1 MNACL
6 KSAIGLPYVN
16 FKTIGDYMLLV
27 CYYLKL
33 LHMPKTEIKASV
45 REFERITASYRDS
58 VDLSVASIVI
68 HPDLSARMELLKNFI

>member
-33 LHMPKTEIKASV
+33 LHMPKTEIKAFV
-45 REFERITASYRDS
+45 REFTASYRDS
-58 VDLSVASIVI
+58 VDPSVASIVI